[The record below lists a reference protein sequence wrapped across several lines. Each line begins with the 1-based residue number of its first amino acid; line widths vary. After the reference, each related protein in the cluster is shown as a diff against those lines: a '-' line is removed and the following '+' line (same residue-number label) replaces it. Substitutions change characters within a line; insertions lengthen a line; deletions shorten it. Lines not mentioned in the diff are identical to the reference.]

1 MKMIFKSLL
10 LLTFLISYNAGAEW
24 VLTSENES
32 SKFYVESESIRKAP
46 PFITYWEKRNSKQ
59 PLIYSEKTGKTY
71 RSTVHKIQADCY
83 NLKAM
88 TLTSAFY
95 TGFNQTGDHLGTDDL
110 VKLNIAEWVDLIPGS
125 LGESSVK
132 YACSKR

>member
-1 MKMIFKSLL
+1 M
-10 LLTFLISYNAGAEW
+10 LLTFLTSYNAGAEW
-24 VLTSENES
+24 VLVSENENH
-32 SKFYVESESIRKAP
+32 KIYIESESIRKTP

-71 RSTVHKIQADCY
+71 RSRVGKIQADCY

-88 TLTSAFY
+88 TLTLAYYS
-95 TGFNQTGDHLGTDDL
+95 GFNQTGDYLGTDDF
-110 VKLNIAEWVDLIPGS
+110 VESNIAKWVDLIPGS

-132 YACSKR
+132 YACSKK